1 LAAYGWELLKH
12 IPGCKQLNLLHIL
25 LRCKKN
31 DPIVFFEL
39 ETEMEL
45 DIESAQS
52 WSEFVFSQCDFKDKR
67 LTKRLIQIGNQLS
80 LHTGSSLLSSC
91 EGDESK
97 IEGSY
102 RLLRNKRVTA
112 KAIGSGGYKAS
123 ATLAKDASLILA
135 IEDST
140 SLSYSH
146 EVRKELGLT
155 GRYKNAYQRGY
166 MVHSTLLVD
175 AEKERTLG
183 LVAQER
189 WCREESSY
197 GKSRERKKTSYED
210 KESIKWEQNTI
221 HLEHLLEEHLSSV
234 ISVCDRE
241 ADIYEYLHYKHTQG
255 QRFLVR
261 AKHNRLLKI
270 NNSYL
275 FDELKQ
281 AKALGNY
288 TINIAQ
294 KGGRKERQA
303 LIELK
308 SVQVT
313 LTPPRRQ
320 VESLVTL
327 TPIML
332 TGLLAQEIKTDS
344 EEPLQWILLT
354 SEPITHFEEARKIA
368 RYYELR
374 WKIEDFHKAWKS
386 GVGAEDQRM
395 QSAENLEKMVVILSF
410 VAVRLLQLKE
420 HFEQRGQ
427 IIPSEQEQ
435 VPCNTILSEIEWK
448 ILWKAIEKKE
458 FPKMIPSAAWA
469 YKAIA
474 KLGGWSDSKR
484 NGKAAWATVWKGF
497 FRLRER
503 VEGYLV
509 AVS

>member
-1 LAAYGWELLKH
+1 
-12 IPGCKQLNLLHIL
+12 
-25 LRCKKN
+25 
-31 DPIVFFEL
+31 
-39 ETEMEL
+39 MEL
-45 DIESAQS
+45 DIANAHS
-52 WSEFVFSQCDFKDKR
+52 WSEFVFTQSDFNDKR
-67 LTKRLIQIGNQLS
+67 LTKRLIQIGSQLS

-91 EGDESK
+91 DGDDSK
-97 IEGSY
+97 IEGGY

-112 KAIGSGGYKAS
+112 KAIGLGGYKAS
-123 ATLAKDASLILA
+123 ASLAKKAATILA

-140 SLSYSH
+140 SLSYHH

-155 GRYKNAYQRGY
+155 GRYKNAYQRGF

-197 GKSRERKKTSYED
+197 GKSRERKKFSYES
-210 KESIKWEQNTI
+210 KESMKWETNTL
-221 HLEHLLEEHLSSV
+221 HLEHLLEEHMLSV

-241 ADIYEYLHYKHTQG
+241 ADIYEYLHYKCLLE

-261 AKHNRLLKI
+261 AKHNRLLKVDK
-270 NNSYL
+270 SYL

-288 TINIAQ
+288 TIAIAQ

-308 SVQVT
+308 ALEVT

-320 VESLVTL
+320 TEGLDEL
-327 TPIML
+327 TPITL
-332 TGLLAQEIKTDS
+332 TALLAQEINTDS

-354 SEPITHFEEARKIA
+354 TEPVTCFEQARA
-368 RYYELR
+368 LTRYYELR

-395 QSAENLEKMVVILSF
+395 QYMENLEKMVVILSF

-420 HFEQRGQ
+420 HFEQQGT
-427 IIPSEQEQ
+427 IIPFENVQA
-435 VPCNTILSEIEWK
+435 PCNTLLSDIEWK

-458 FPKMIPSAAWA
+458 YPKSIPSAAWA

-474 KLGGWSDSKR
+474 KLGGWNDSKR
-484 NGKAAWATVWKGF
+484 TGKAAWATVWKGF

>member
-1 LAAYGWELLKH
+1 
-12 IPGCKQLNLLHIL
+12 
-25 LRCKKN
+25 
-31 DPIVFFEL
+31 
-39 ETEMEL
+39 MEL
-45 DIESAQS
+45 AIENADT

-67 LTKRLIQIGNQLS
+67 LTKRLIQIGSQLS
-80 LHTGSSLLSSC
+80 HHTGSSLSSSC

-97 IEGSY
+97 LEGSY

-112 KAIGSGGYKAS
+112 KDIGLGGYKAS
-123 ATLAKDASLILA
+123 VNLARKSSIILA

-140 SLSYSH
+140 SLSYHH

-155 GRYKNAYQRGY
+155 GRYKNAYQRGF

-197 GKSRERKKTSYED
+197 GKSKERKKINYES
-210 KESIKWEQNTI
+210 KESMKWENNTL
-221 HLEHLLEEHLSSV
+221 HLENLLEEHLSSV

-241 ADIYEYLHYKHTQG
+241 ADIYEYLHYKHLME

-261 AKHNRLLKI
+261 AKHNRHLKI
-270 NNSYL
+270 NESYL
-275 FDELKQ
+275 FDELEQ
-281 AKALGNY
+281 TASLGTY
-288 TINIAQ
+288 TITVMQ

-308 SVQVT
+308 SLTVT
-313 LTPPRRQ
+313 LTPPHRQ
-320 VESLVTL
+320 VEGFDEL
-327 TPIML
+327 TPITL
-332 TGLLAQEIKTDS
+332 TALLAQEINTDS

-354 SEPITHFEEARKIA
+354 SEPITSYEEARTLT

-386 GVGAEDQRM
+386 GVGAEEQRM

-420 HFEQRGQ
+420 HFEQQGQ
-427 IIPSEQEQ
+427 IIPPQEEQ
-435 VPCNTILSEIEWK
+435 VPCTILLSDIEWK

-458 FPKMIPSAAWA
+458 FPQFIPSAAWA

-474 KLGGWSDSKR
+474 KLGGWADSKR
-484 NGKAAWATVWKGF
+484 TGKAAWATVWKGF
-497 FRLRER
+497 FRLKER

>member
-1 LAAYGWELLKH
+1 
-12 IPGCKQLNLLHIL
+12 
-25 LRCKKN
+25 
-31 DPIVFFEL
+31 VL
-39 ETEMEL
+39 EPKLEL
-45 DIESAQS
+45 DIENAQS

-80 LHTGSSLLSSC
+80 HHTGSSLLSSC
-91 EGDESK
+91 EGVESK

-102 RLLRNKRVTA
+102 RLVRNKRVTA
-112 KAIGSGGYKAS
+112 KAIGAGGYKAS
-123 ATLAKDASLILA
+123 VSLAKDASLILA

-146 EVRKELGLT
+146 AVRKELGLT
-155 GRYKNAYQRGY
+155 GRYKDAYQRGY

-175 AEKERTLG
+175 AEKEKTLG

-189 WCREESSY
+189 WCRDESSY
-197 GKSRERKKTSYED
+197 GKSQARKKISYEA
-210 KESIKWEQNTI
+210 KESMKWEQNTI
-221 HLEHLLEEHLSSV
+221 HLEHLLEERLSSV

-241 ADIYEYLHYKHTQG
+241 ADIYEYLHYKHQQG
-255 QRFLVR
+255 QRFIVR
-261 AKHNRLLKI
+261 AKHNRLIKI

-281 AKALGNY
+281 AKPLGEY
-288 TINIAQ
+288 RIKIAQ

-303 LIELK
+303 YIELK
-308 SVQVT
+308 SVQIT

-320 VESLVTL
+320 VEGLVGL
-327 TPIML
+327 TPIRL
-332 TGLLAQEIKTDS
+332 TAVLAQEINTDS

-354 SEPITHFEEARKIA
+354 SEPIKTFEEARKIT

-386 GVGAEDQRM
+386 GVGAEAQRM

-420 HFEQRGQ
+420 HFEQQGQ
-427 IIPSEQEQ
+427 LIPLEQEE
-435 VPCNTILSEIEWK
+435 VPCNTILSEIELK
-448 ILWKAIEKKE
+448 ILWNAIEKKE
-458 FPKMIPSAAWA
+458 FPKIMPSPAWA

-484 NGKAAWATVWKGF
+484 TGKAAWSTVWKGF

-503 VEGYLV
+503 VAGYLV

>member
-1 LAAYGWELLKH
+1 
-12 IPGCKQLNLLHIL
+12 
-25 LRCKKN
+25 
-31 DPIVFFEL
+31 
-39 ETEMEL
+39 MEL
-45 DIESAQS
+45 AIENAQS

-67 LTKRLIQIGNQLS
+67 LTKRLIQIGKQLS
-80 LHTGSSLLSSC
+80 LHTGGSLLSSC

-102 RLLRNKRVTA
+102 RLLRNKRVLA
-112 KAIGSGGYKAS
+112 KDIGLGGYKAS
-123 ATLAKDASLILA
+123 VNLAKRASVVLA

-140 SLSYSH
+140 TLSYSH

-155 GRYKNAYQRGY
+155 GRYKQAYQRGY
-166 MVHSTLLVD
+166 IVHSTLLVD

-197 GKSRERKKTSYED
+197 GKSRERKKISYES
-210 KESIKWEQNTI
+210 KESVKWENNTL
-221 HLEHLLEEHLSSV
+221 HLETLLEEHLSSV

-241 ADIYEYLHYKHTQG
+241 ADIYEYLHYKCLLE

-270 NNSYL
+270 NNSNSYL
-275 FDELKQ
+275 FEELKQ
-281 AKALGNY
+281 TKSLGTY
-288 TINIAQ
+288 KVLIAQ
-294 KGGRKERQA
+294 KGGRKKRQA

-308 SVQVT
+308 ALQVT
-313 LTPPRRQ
+313 LTPPKRQ
-320 VESLVTL
+320 VEGLEEL
-327 TPIML
+327 TPITL
-332 TGLLAQEIKTDS
+332 NALLAQEINTDS

-354 SEPITHFEEARKIA
+354 SEPITCFEEARKLT

-420 HFEQRGQ
+420 HFEQQGL
-427 IIPSEQEQ
+427 IIPSEVEQ
-435 VPCNTILSEIEWK
+435 VPCNILLSDIEWK
-448 ILWKAIEKKE
+448 ILWKAIEKKDL
-458 FPKMIPSAAWA
+458 PKTIPSAAWA

-484 NGKAAWATVWKGF
+484 TGKAAWATVWKGF

-503 VEGYLV
+503 LEGYLV